1 MSGRLS
7 LLKKLLLS
15 CFALF
20 FFSCTD
26 FFTTSLA
33 SWAKRDPSSLIPPVT
48 TGNVKELIELT
59 ESDPDMSLALL
70 KNIDSAGANP
80 DLQAAALQVAA
91 NASGLGTAI
100 LQHTDDINNI
110 NENNAKDIVID
121 ALNGLSNVAETG
133 TVLGQIL
140 PDPSSTEPADIAAW
154 DNFVAASSAEDLAM
168 AAAVLLAAE
177 AKNAPKGA
185 SDYIEDFDPTTPATP
200 TEKLAIS
207 LATAAKDKPS
217 TGGFL
222 EDLLKGLNLIT

>member
-1 MSGRLS
+1 MKHILSGRFS

-15 CFALF
+15 CFALL

-33 SWAKRDPSSLIPPVT
+33 SWARRDPASLIPPVT
-48 TGNVKELIELT
+48 TGNVQELIELT
-59 ESDPDMSLALL
+59 ENNPDMALALL
-70 KNIDSAGANP
+70 KKINDAGANP

-100 LQHTDDINNI
+100 LQHTDDIGSI
-110 NENNAKDIVID
+110 DETNAKGIVVD
-121 ALNGLSNVAETG
+121 ALNSLSNVAETG
-133 TVLGQIL
+133 TVLGDIL
-140 PDPSSTEPADIAAW
+140 PSPDTQAW
-154 DNFVAASSAEDLAM
+154 DDFVAVSSAEDLAM

-177 AKNAPKGA
+177 AKTAPGGA
-185 SDYIEDFDPTTPATP
+185 SGYIDDFDPDVPGTPM
-200 TEKLAIS
+200 EKLAVS

-222 EDLLKGLNLIT
+222 EDLLSGLNLIA